1 MKRRVR
7 IDRLLVDRGLVSSR
21 EKAQARVMAGEV
33 LADGQKVEKPGHIV
47 PQDCEIRLLGEPPPY
62 VSRGGFK
69 LEAALDKFCIDVGD
83 RVCLD
88 VGASTGGFTDCLL
101 QRGAR
106 RVYAVDAGSAQLDWT
121 LRKDERVV
129 VHERVNARYID
140 RGLVPEPVSFACC
153 DVSFISATLILPALP
168 PLLDAAADLVVLVK
182 PQFEV
187 GKGEVGKGGIVK
199 DPALHQKSVDRV
211 RSAAGGIGFTV
222 KGVIESPIQ
231 GAEGNR
237 EFLLHAAW
245 GAR

>member
-1 MKRRVR
+1 MKGRVR
-7 IDRLLVDRGLVSSR
+7 IDLLLVDRGLIPSR

-33 LADGQKVEKPGHIV
+33 LVDGQKVEKPGHAV
-47 PQDCEIRLLGEPPPY
+47 PEDCEIRLMGEPPPY
-62 VSRGGFK
+62 VSRGGIK
-69 LEAALDKFCIDVGD
+69 LQAALEQFEIEVRG

-88 VGASTGGFTDCLL
+88 IGASTGGFTDCLL

-106 RVYAVDAGSAQLDWT
+106 RVYAVDAGANQLDWK
-121 LRKDERVV
+121 LRQDERVV
-129 VHERVNARYID
+129 VHEKVNARYLD
-140 RGLVPEPVSFACC
+140 REVVPEPVSFACC

-168 PLLDAAADLVVLVK
+168 PLLDVAADLVVLVK

-199 DPALHQKSVDRV
+199 DPALHGKSIDRV
-211 RSAAGGIGFTV
+211 RVAAGDIGFTI

-237 EFLLHAAW
+237 EFLLHGAW
-245 GAR
+245 GSR

>member
-1 MKRRVR
+1 MKRRIR
-7 IDRLLVDRGLVSSR
+7 IDRLLVDRGLIPTR
-21 EKAQARVMAGEV
+21 EKARARVMAGEV
-33 LADGQKVEKPGHIV
+33 LVDEQKVDKPGHAV
-47 PQDCEIRLLGEPPPY
+47 PGDCEIRLLGEPPPY
-62 VSRGGFK
+62 VSRGGLK
-69 LEAALDKFCIDVGD
+69 LQAALDGFGIDVRN

-106 RVYAVDAGSAQLDWT
+106 RVYAVDTGAGQLDWK
-121 LRKDERVV
+121 LRQDQRVAV
-129 VHERVNARYID
+129 REKVNARYLGRD
-140 RGLVPEPVSFACC
+140 AVPEPVSFACC

-199 DPALHQKSVDRV
+199 DPALHQKSVLRV
-211 RSAAGGIGFTV
+211 QTAAEETGFAV
-222 KGVIESPIQ
+222 LRVIESPIL

-237 EFLLHAAW
+237 EFLLHALW
-245 GAR
+245 SAR